1 MRNYC
6 LNVNE
11 TAQIL
16 KWRDCDKTELSKE
29 LSLALE
35 EAQCWTSR
43 ITCITLFLARILER
57 EKSALDEPKN
67 KIAKIYAMNDEL
79 FFEIQETDHH
89 FVEFLLGEIRNP
101 DESLEEAL
109 IEIQNRLSGYD
120 YEKSLR
126 Y

>member
-1 MRNYC
+1 
-6 LNVNE
+6 
-11 TAQIL
+11 
-16 KWRDCDKTELSKE
+16 
-29 LSLALE
+29 
-35 EAQCWTSR
+35 
-43 ITCITLFLARILER
+43 
-57 EKSALDEPKN
+57 
-67 KIAKIYAMNDEL
+67 MNDEL

-109 IEIQNRLSGYD
+109 IEIQNRLSSYD